1 MSTPVLRS
9 LFVALTL
16 ALSLSQAALAQ
27 GANATLDGLEKH
39 FFEHTYPGDTTDDRV
54 SRLEKMVFG
63 EAKSGDDGKRI
74 ADLQQVVTAAGSEAD
89 AQGSGS
95 QGSGS
100 RGSGSSDNSAS
111 SSSSG
116 RSSNASA
123 SKGSDNGVTDDTA
136 YSGTDYPRV
145 DMLEEVILGQEYR
158 QLSLKK
164 RLVQLEMKVYG
175 KPGTDD
181 DLSSR
186 TDMLEMHWQKTL
198 SPSQQNQ
205 FNQDL
210 TWLENSV
217 IGQTYPQK
225 PFIERVQTLEGIV
238 FPNDHPDYKVSI
250 KDQIATLVNA
260 VHLSGQS
267 GHPNTP
273 SVTPIET
280 NPEAGTAANYPGYS
294 QGGGNSGGYSGYNQ
308 GFGGYN
314 QSAGGLGNY
323 QAGTQSNYQSQQ
335 PVAYNGYNAGYGGNN
350 SGYGGARSYQASPLA
365 QEYAQGGNYNT
376 ASGYPQPA
384 HTYPGQPSQASYM
397 NSDQYTQTTTNSAA
411 PNTASEKQNKGH
423 PLLKGLAKALG
434 AAAGMAASAVGSMSM
449 GYGMPYGYGAPMG
462 MGMGMPYGYGG
473 IIP

>member
-9 LFVALTL
+9 LFVALFL
-16 ALSLSQAALAQ
+16 LCILGQGAPVRAQ

-74 ADLQQVVTAAGSEAD
+74 ADLQQVVTAAGSESD
-89 AQGSGS
+89 AQGSS
-95 QGSGS
+95 A
-100 RGSGSSDNSAS
+100 NNNAAPTAS
-111 SSSSG
+111 SN
-116 RSSNASA
+116 SSNANGSA
-123 SKGSDNGVTDDTA
+123 GNGSTADDTA

-198 SPSQQNQ
+198 SPAQQNQ

-273 SVTPIET
+273 
-280 NPEAGTAANYPGYS
+280 
-294 QGGGNSGGYSGYNQ
+294 
-308 GFGGYN
+308 
-314 QSAGGLGNY
+314 
-323 QAGTQSNYQSQQ
+323 
-335 PVAYNGYNAGYGGNN
+335 
-350 SGYGGARSYQASPLA
+350 ASPPSRPIQKREQQLITLV
-365 QEYAQGGNYNT
+365 T
-376 ASGYPQPA
+376 ARAMMVATAVITRRQAATQVQPA
-384 HTYPGQPSQASYM
+384 VIRPAPSQTIRAS
-397 NSDQYTQTTTNSAA
+397 SR
-411 PNTASEKQNKGH
+411 
-423 PLLKGLAKALG
+423 
-434 AAAGMAASAVGSMSM
+434 
-449 GYGMPYGYGAPMG
+449 
-462 MGMGMPYGYGG
+462 
-473 IIP
+473 

>member
-9 LFVALTL
+9 LFVALFL
-16 ALSLSQAALAQ
+16 LCILGQGAPVRAQ

-74 ADLQQVVTAAGSEAD
+74 ADLQQVVTAAGSESD
-89 AQGSGS
+89 AQGSS
-95 QGSGS
+95 A
-100 RGSGSSDNSAS
+100 NNNAAPTAS
-111 SSSSG
+111 SN
-116 RSSNASA
+116 SSNANGSA
-123 SKGSDNGVTDDTA
+123 GNSSTADDTA

-198 SPSQQNQ
+198 SPAQQNQ

-294 QGGGNSGGYSGYNQ
+294 QSNDGGYSGYNQ
-308 GFGGYN
+308 TASGYPS
-314 QSAGGLGNY
+314 SAGSY
-323 QAGTQSNYQSQQ
+323 QTGTQSNYQSQQ
-335 PVAYNGYNAGYGGNN
+335 PVAYNGYNAGYGVNNAAYGGNN

-397 NSDQYTQTTTNSAA
+397 NSDQYSQATNNSAA

-449 GYGMPYGYGAPMG
+449 GYGMPYGYGAPLG

>member
-16 ALSLSQAALAQ
+16 ALIFSQAALAQ

-74 ADLQQVVTAAGSEAD
+74 ADLQQVVTAAGSESD
-89 AQGSGS
+89 VQ
-95 QGSGS
+95 
-100 RGSGSSDNSAS
+100 GSGSSDNSAS
-111 SSSSG
+111 SPASG
-116 RSSNASA
+116 RSSNPSS
-123 SKGSDNGVTDDTA
+123 SKGGDNSGADDTA

-198 SPSQQNQ
+198 SPAQQNQ

-294 QGGGNSGGYSGYNQ
+294 QGSGSSGGYSGYNQ
-308 GFGGYN
+308 GYSGYN
-314 QSAGGLGNY
+314 QSAGGSGSY

-335 PVAYNGYNAGYGGNN
+335 PVAYNGYN

-384 HTYPGQPSQASYM
+384 HTYPGQPSQTSYM
-397 NSDQYTQTTTNSAA
+397 NSDQYSQTTNNTAA

>member
-9 LFVALTL
+9 LFVALFL
-16 ALSLSQAALAQ
+16 LCILGQGAPVLAQ

-74 ADLQQVVTAAGSEAD
+74 ADLQQVVTAAGSESD
-89 AQGSGS
+89 AQGSS
-95 QGSGS
+95 A
-100 RGSGSSDNSAS
+100 NNNAAPTAS
-111 SSSSG
+111 SN
-116 RSSNASA
+116 SSNANASA
-123 SKGSDNGVTDDTA
+123 GNSGSTADDTA

-198 SPSQQNQ
+198 SPAQQNQ

-294 QGGGNSGGYSGYNQ
+294 QSNDGGY
-308 GFGGYN
+308 GGYN
-314 QSAGGLGNY
+314 QTAGGYPSSAGSY
-323 QAGTQSNYQSQQ
+323 QTGTQSNYQSQQ
-335 PVAYNGYNAGYGGNN
+335 PVAYNGYNAGYGGNNAAYGGNN

-397 NSDQYTQTTTNSAA
+397 NSDQYSQATNNSAA